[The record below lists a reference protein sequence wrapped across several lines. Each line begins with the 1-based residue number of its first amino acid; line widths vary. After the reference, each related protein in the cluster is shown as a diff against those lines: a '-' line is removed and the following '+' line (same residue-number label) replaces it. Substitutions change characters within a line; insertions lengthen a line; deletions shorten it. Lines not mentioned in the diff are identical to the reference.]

1 MAEDISRNTIIVLVV
16 LTLAVS
22 MIGTWAVLDSITT
35 VPSGPGQA
43 ADYGTVKFN
52 IIKTTPQDPVT
63 ESGSVEF
70 TIIEPN

>member
-1 MAEDISRNTIIVLVV
+1 MVEDISRNTIIVLVV

-35 VPSGPGQA
+35 VPSGPSKV
-43 ADYGTVKFN
+43 ADYGTVKFK
-52 IIKTTPQDPVT
+52 IVKTLPQEPVA